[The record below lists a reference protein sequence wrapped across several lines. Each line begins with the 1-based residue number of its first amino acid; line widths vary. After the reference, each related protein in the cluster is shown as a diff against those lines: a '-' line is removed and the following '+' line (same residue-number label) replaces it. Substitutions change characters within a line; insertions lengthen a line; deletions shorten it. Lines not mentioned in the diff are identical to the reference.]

1 MQVFDDCLIVNIGK
15 GNVFYCIEDS
25 IEGSTFKGWVVSNG
39 NSANLYL
46 VDLFKMNV
54 DADLIQ
60 LSPIWDKLD
69 KVVQDQII
77 SHKEIKIET
86 VKERMETARQS
97 RKKVYNFDHLPKM
110 LTCKCGAET
119 KANYYA
125 LQRKADDLKVPI
137 EDLFKNY
144 VCQKCCCTKG
154 RGKGK
159 GKKLDVN
166 LPAMLTCSCGV
177 QMKPNYSYLQKK
189 ADAKKI
195 PLMDL
200 VKNWKC
206 QVCNPTK
213 GRGRK
218 KKS

>member
-1 MQVFDDCLIVNIGK
+1 MQVFDDCLIVNVGK

-25 IEGSTFKGWVVSNG
+25 IKGSTFKGWVVNKN

-46 VDLFKMNV
+46 VDLSKINV

-60 LSPIWDKLD
+60 LSPIWSKLD
-69 KVVQDQII
+69 KTVQDQII
-77 SHKEIKIET
+77 SHKEIKVET
-86 VKERMETARQS
+86 ARERMETARQS
-97 RKKVYNFDHLPKM
+97 RKKIYNFDHLPKM

-119 KANYYA
+119 KANYYY
-125 LQRKADDLKVPI
+125 LQKRADNLKVPI

-144 VCQKCCCTKG
+144 VCQACNPT
-154 RGKGK
+154 KGK
-159 GKKLDVN
+159 GKASKLDVN
-166 LPAMLTCSCGV
+166 LPAMLTCKCGV
-177 QMKPNYSYLQKK
+177 QIKPNYSYLQKK
-189 ADAKKI
+189 ADEKKI

-206 QVCNPTK
+206 QTCNPTK